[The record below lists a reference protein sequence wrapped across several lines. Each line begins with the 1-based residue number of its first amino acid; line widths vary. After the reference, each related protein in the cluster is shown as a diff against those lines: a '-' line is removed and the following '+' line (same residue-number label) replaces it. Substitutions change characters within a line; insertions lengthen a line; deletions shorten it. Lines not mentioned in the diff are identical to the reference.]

1 MKRDRFREE
10 EQLYR
15 SYQRLKIKWD
25 LLQPWNGQIFNQ
37 TLPNQEQQTM
47 ETVAVERL
55 ELERKIKLI
64 QACLDIMTRDERL
77 FIEYRYFQ
85 DKEMEVVSSLLNW
98 SLREIFRLRQ
108 SVLAKTRWM
117 VSPESMDRKKA

>member
-15 SYQRLKIKWD
+15 SYQRLKIKCD
-25 LLQPWNGQIFNQ
+25 LLQPWNGQILNQ
-37 TLPNQEQQTM
+37 TLPNQEQQT
-47 ETVAVERL
+47 VERL
-55 ELERKIKLI
+55 ELERKIKVI
-64 QACLDIMTRDERL
+64 QACLEIMTQDERL

-85 DKEMEVVSSLLNW
+85 GKEMEVVSSLLNW
-98 SLREIFRLRQ
+98 SPREIFRLRQ

-117 VSPESMDRKKA
+117 VSPESMNIKKA

>member
-25 LLQPWNGQIFNQ
+25 LLQPWNGQILNQ
-37 TLPNQEQQTM
+37 VLPNQEQQT
-47 ETVAVERL
+47 VERL
-55 ELERKIKLI
+55 ELEQKIKLI
-64 QACLDIMTRDERL
+64 QAYLDIMTQDERL

-85 DKEMEVVSSLLNW
+85 EKEMEVVSSSLNW

-117 VSPESMDRKKA
+117 VSPESMNIKKA